1 MSDSAFENAEKISG
15 PADARPG
22 RSDLPLRSRLMGWAF
37 LAARLFMGSIF
48 IYASIDKIA
57 HPAAFAKDIYN
68 YQILPDTLVNLA
80 ALLLPWLELF
90 LGLCLLAGIWMPG
103 AVLAVNVLLIVF
115 LGALVFNMARG
126 LDVNCGCFG
135 VGKDATPMSGTY
147 YLTRDI
153 IFAGIGAFLFISL
166 FFRNHRPMRDD
177 PLRGG
182 ERRNKAGE
190 SL

>member
-1 MSDSAFENAEKISG
+1 MEWSV
-15 PADARPG
+15 
-22 RSDLPLRSRLMGWAF
+22 

-57 HPAAFAKDIYN
+57 QPAAFARDIYN
-68 YQILPDTLVNLA
+68 YQVLPDALINLSALV
-80 ALLLPWLELF
+80 LPWLELF

-103 AVLAVNVLLIVF
+103 AVLAVNLLLIVF

-135 VGKDATPMSGTY
+135 VGSNAPAMSGTY

-153 IFAGIGAFLFISL
+153 IFFGIGAFLFISL
-166 FFRNHRPMRDD
+166 FFRNHRPMRGN

-182 ERRNKAGE
+182 ERRSEAGE
-190 SL
+190 GL